1 MKKYI
6 LKSLFVSVLCML
18 AASCQDTEIV
28 ETLEA
33 SQAQIVF
40 PIALDSPSARSRSSW
55 DGYTGLGNGNE
66 YDSRI
71 DFNQFIVQIEANGKT
86 YPVTGIIQLK
96 GGNKFV
102 GIVDEEI
109 KSETLQNAKI
119 SIFANMGKESV
130 AETFSQDAENIPM
143 WGVKTVSK
151 LEFAPGKREE
161 VSDPVFMLRAMAK
174 MEVALTPECAAEYD
188 LKAVTLNKHNATGY
202 CLPVGVDAATNTQNM
217 STAGVFNPK
226 AQGEQTS
233 LQFEP
238 ATETS
243 YVVYLPEVAKGTT
256 EEDCLKI
263 EVQLLPKNAPEGTEP
278 EIGTFAVMNY
288 PQNGEPEAINIIR
301 NHWYKYT
308 ISGFAASEIQLDY
321 AVVDW
326 QNVGIEIG
334 GDGFLFLNKDVIE
347 IYNSNIDADQLKFS
361 SSSPIDSI
369 KLVDLYTHEDN
380 GDIIE
385 GAGDGVNAYYISK
398 FGQKIQL
405 GTDPGFD
412 YEGKKDILANE
423 KSVLNAISATFD
435 PTVTEGNITINSPF
449 IGHSDFSDSHNDTPR
464 YLEFKVYSGELWAT
478 FRVVQYPPVVITNQE
493 GYFSYRED
501 FNVADLPV
509 EFHENHFTANTLGST
524 MPVDNGE
531 ATHYLN
537 PTSPFFCC
545 ADFYPYHVHEWDIEK
560 GAFKKTPTS
569 PIPSDIKQVCG
580 SCGTY
585 IGFDEMTHGLME
597 REYMR
602 VDQYKGSPESGVFH
616 RTHHVWDDGSA
627 FIGGNIAKPSYYYQN
642 LGPIFEREVEVD
654 DVDLESGEVVGK
666 KKVKKYYR
674 RHYTGNS
681 FIFYFGLFVQERL
694 ANGKAVINSM
704 APSTNPVTKNEWT
717 SWGWY
722 SATWNQYTKIQNANH
737 RIYHIRATST
747 PSDCILGWP
756 ELENI
761 DGRTYTAE
769 GKANSRMVSPSFMVA
784 SQLGTTWVPYDRD
797 GYIVPKEDGM
807 YSLAKRQCEQYV
819 EAVYK
824 DIDGDGYTAGKDS
837 VTHYNDWRLPTD
849 AELQVIIN
857 YQRNSRAMDKVLDAE
872 SYFCAS
878 KDPNNYN
885 SSTVLT
891 FLDKVLDQWTTEDYH
906 IRCVRDVK
914 PGQNLK
920 PKLYPLNV
928 NNE

>member
-1 MKKYI
+1 
-6 LKSLFVSVLCML
+6 ML

-66 YDSRI
+66 YDSHI

-86 YPVTGIIQLK
+86 YPVTSIIKLE

-109 KSETLQNAKI
+109 KSATLQNAKI

-226 AQGEQTS
+226 TQGEQTS
-233 LQFEP
+233 LQFQP

-321 AVVDW
+321 VELDW
-326 QNVGIEIG
+326 QPVNFEVGGE
-334 GDGFLFLNKDVIE
+334 GFLFLNKDVIE

-361 SSSPIDSI
+361 SSSPIKSI
-369 KLVDLYTHEDN
+369 VLKDLYAHDRDGN
-380 GDIIE
+380 IVE
-385 GAGDGVNAYYISK
+385 GTTDGASAYYLSK
-398 FGQKIQL
+398 YGKKIQL

-412 YEGKKDILANE
+412 ISDKQAALAREAVILSNIKAVAESDKLNGGITIT
-423 KSVLNAISATFD
+423 SPFLADPTNAIS
-435 PTVTEGNITINSPF
+435 ELKQNS
-449 IGHSDFSDSHNDTPR
+449 HYDTPR
-464 YLEFKVYSGELWAT
+464 YLEFEVTNEQDLTAT
-478 FRVVQYPPVVITNQE
+478 FRVIQYPPVVITNIE

-501 FNVADLPV
+501 FRIGNLDHTYDVNQ
-509 EFHENHFTANTLGST
+509 FSGSYPSCIT

-531 ATHYLN
+531 PTHYHN
-537 PTSPFFCC
+537 PTTPFFVL
-545 ADFYPYHVHEWDIEK
+545 AGFYPYHVHEWDPVK
-560 GAFKKTPTS
+560 NRVVKNPVS
-569 PIPSDIKQVCG
+569 PSEAHGTCPSNTD
-580 SCGTY
+580 Y
-585 IGFDEMTHGLME
+585 DGFDEIISGLME
-597 REYMR
+597 RDYHR
-602 VDQYKGSPESGVFH
+602 VDEYKGSPVSGVYH
-616 RTHHVWDDGSA
+616 RTHYLWSDGAA
-627 FIGGNIAKPSYYYQN
+627 FVGGNIAKPSYYYQN
-642 LGPIFEREVEVD
+642 VGPVYEKKHEVD
-654 DVDLESGEVVGK
+654 DIDSETGEVIGK
-666 KKVKKYYR
+666 KTITKYYR

-681 FIFYFGLFVQERL
+681 FNIFYSKFVEL
-694 ANGKAVINSM
+694 PINSDGTGIIGSQRCQYDYT
-704 APSTNPVTKNEWT
+704 APYTMWSV
-717 SWGWY
+717 WY
-722 SATWNQYTKIQNANH
+722 PNGNH
-737 RIYHIRATST
+737 RMYHIRTTITSDEYIIGKPNMIT
-747 PSDCILGWP
+747 
-756 ELENI
+756 I
-761 DGRTYTAE
+761 DGRTYTGE
-769 GKANSRMVSPSFMVA
+769 GEANSRMVSPSFMVA
-784 SQLGTTWVPYDRD
+784 SMLGETAVPKDRD
-797 GYIVPKEDGM
+797 GYIVPKEGGL
-807 YSLAKRQCEQYV
+807 YPLAQRQCEQYV
-819 EAVYK
+819 ETSFEDVN
-824 DIDGDGYTAGKDS
+824 GNGTWEEGEP
-837 VTHYNDWRLPTD
+837 VTHYNDWRLPTK
-849 AELQVIIN
+849 AEVALIAK
-857 YQRNSRAMDKVLDAE
+857 YQKNSRAMDYLLPGE
-872 SYFCAS
+872 TYYCAS
-878 KDPNNYN
+878 SVSGEYTPE
-885 SSTVLT
+885 TVLSDPIDDAT
-891 FLDKVLDQWTTEDYH
+891 NKGYYM
-906 IRCVRDVK
+906 RCVRDVK
-914 PGQNLK
+914 P
-920 PKLYPLNV
+920 
-928 NNE
+928 NENKQ